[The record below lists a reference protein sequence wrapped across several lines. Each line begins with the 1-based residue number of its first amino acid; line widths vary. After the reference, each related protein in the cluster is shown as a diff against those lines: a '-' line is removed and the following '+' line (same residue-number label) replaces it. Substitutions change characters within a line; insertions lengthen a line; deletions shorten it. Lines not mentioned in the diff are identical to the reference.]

1 MNVPPYHSL
10 EHGII
15 SLLFFAGTSDL
26 WEGSVEGKWERKRG
40 TIEHYDRLAS
50 IYDSLYGEEQSIKM
64 GLALRNVK
72 VRSGDLLLDIGCGT
86 GILME
91 FVASMIRHYVG
102 LDLARETLKVASER
116 SKRLRVKSKV
126 SLIRADADYLPFR
139 AGSFSIIFAL
149 TLLQNIPKPSRT
161 LMEILRVAKGK
172 SQIVITGLKKS
183 FTKKEFD
190 ELICNI
196 WRDHTFLEAPGS
208 KDFIVV
214 IKVKDK

>member
-1 MNVPPYHSL
+1 L
-10 EHGII
+10 EQGII
-15 SLLFFAGTSDL
+15 SLLFFTGTSNL
-26 WEGSVEGKWERKRG
+26 WEGNVEGEWERKRE
-40 TIEHYDRLAS
+40 TLEHYDRLAL
-50 IYDSLYGEEQSIKM
+50 IYDSLYGEEQSIKI
-64 GLALRNVK
+64 GLALRNLKVK
-72 VRSGDLLLDIGCGT
+72 NGDLLLDIGCGT

-91 FVASMIRHYVG
+91 FVMPIIKHYVG
-102 LDLARETLKVASER
+102 LDLAKKTLKVAAER

-139 AGSFSIIFAL
+139 SGSFSIIFAL
-149 TLLQNIPKPSRT
+149 TLLQNIPEPSRT
-161 LMEILRVAKGK
+161 LVEILRVAKEK

-190 ELICNI
+190 EVVCRI

-208 KDFIVV
+208 KDFIAV

>member
-1 MNVPPYHSL
+1 
-10 EHGII
+10 
-15 SLLFFAGTSDL
+15 
-26 WEGSVEGKWERKRG
+26 VEGEWERKRE
-40 TIEHYDRLAS
+40 TLEHYDRLAS
-50 IYDSLYGEEQSIKM
+50 MYDSLYGEEQSIKI

-72 VRSGDLLLDIGCGT
+72 FRSDDLLLDVGCGT

-91 FVASMIRHYVG
+91 FVTSTIRHYVG
-102 LDLARETLKVASER
+102 LDIARKTLKVASER
-116 SKRLRVKSKV
+116 TRRLRVKSKV

-161 LMEILRVAKGK
+161 LMEILRVAKGE

>member
-1 MNVPPYHSL
+1 M
-10 EHGII
+10 
-15 SLLFFAGTSDL
+15 
-26 WEGSVEGKWERKRG
+26 EGKWERKRG

-50 IYDSLYGEEQSIKM
+50 IYDSLYGEEQSIKI
-64 GLALRNVK
+64 GLALRNIK
-72 VRSGDLLLDIGCGT
+72 VRSDDLLLDIGCGT

-91 FVASMIRHYVG
+91 FVTSMIRHYVG
-102 LDLARETLKVASER
+102 LDLAKKTLKIAAER
-116 SKRLRVKSKV
+116 SRRLRVKSKV

-139 AGSFSIIFAL
+139 DGSFSIIFAL
-149 TLLQNIPKPSRT
+149 TLLQNIPEPSRT
-161 LMEILRVAKGK
+161 LTEILRVAKDK

-190 ELICNI
+190 ELICKV

>member
-1 MNVPPYHSL
+1 M
-10 EHGII
+10 
-15 SLLFFAGTSDL
+15 
-26 WEGSVEGKWERKRG
+26 EGEWERKRE
-40 TIEHYDRLAS
+40 TLEHYDRLAS
-50 IYDSLYGEEQSIKM
+50 MYDSLYGEEQSIKI

-72 VRSGDLLLDIGCGT
+72 VRSDDLLLDVGCGT

-102 LDLARETLKVASER
+102 LDIARKTLKAASER
-116 SKRLRVKSKV
+116 SRRLRVKSKV

-149 TLLQNIPKPSRT
+149 TLLQNIPEPSRT
-161 LMEILRVAKGK
+161 LTEILRVAKDK
-172 SQIVITGLKKS
+172 SQIVITGLKKR

-190 ELICNI
+190 ELICKV
-196 WRDHTFLEAPGS
+196 WRDHNFLEAPGS